1 MAENEHVTVN
11 NKLTQDKG
19 EMTTE
24 DLRRLTEAPSAQP
37 LITEAEFSVEGSRSP
52 RPRWTQPLPK
62 FALVG
67 IILFPVFGLVCWFVL
82 GGGNQHQ
89 QAENGTQN
97 GSVAQSQVA
106 PTEEMARLQEENA
119 KLKARMALNDQA
131 EIEQQMRQA
140 RTQTQAPR
148 VKTQENP
155 SAQPQPAPARVTPVA
170 RSGSPAYPSPQ
181 PFRTQTAPLQRSTP
195 SPAVSPSRPV
205 DPMQQWQ
212 QLAQLG
218 SYGSIRPERLATIEF
233 SSGRRETEASAD
245 LASVVPTARIAPTS
259 AVQPSRHR
267 SQTISNQRTV
277 RSEVNH
283 SISPPSLDETS
294 SSISESTLELREQ
307 FSNRPSNQSNL
318 PILHDAEAAIL
329 ENGSTPHSLIV
340 GESSAGVL
348 LTPIIVDEAGGSD
361 QFTAQFTAMLSEPLT
376 DSRGRIAFP
385 AGTQFLFQVDSL
397 SDTGQVHLSATTAT
411 WNVTGYQQELILPTG
426 VIQVRGEA
434 GKPLIAEHY
443 EDRGD
448 EIAGMDAGQ
457 FLLGAIGRAA
467 ELYTRSDTRVQT
479 RGSSTVI
486 TEDNPEPNIL
496 AGLLEGGTDAI
507 LETIQERNQRAV
519 ERMEEMPNARFVKA
533 GTPVEI
539 FVNQSLF
546 MPI

>member
-1 MAENEHVTVN
+1 MVI
-11 NKLTQDKG
+11 
-19 EMTTE
+19 
-24 DLRRLTEAPSAQP
+24 LR
-37 LITEAEFSVEGSRSP
+37 
-52 RPRWTQPLPK
+52 
-62 FALVG
+62 
-67 IILFPVFGLVCWFVL
+67 VL
-82 GGGNQHQ
+82 GFVPHPIFCV
-89 QAENGTQN
+89 
-97 GSVAQSQVA
+97 S
-106 PTEEMARLQEENA
+106 
-119 KLKARMALNDQA
+119 
-131 EIEQQMRQA
+131 
-140 RTQTQAPR
+140 
-148 VKTQENP
+148 
-155 SAQPQPAPARVTPVA
+155 QPA
-170 RSGSPAYPSPQ
+170 
-181 PFRTQTAPLQRSTP
+181 
-195 SPAVSPSRPV
+195 
-205 DPMQQWQ
+205 
-212 QLAQLG
+212 
-218 SYGSIRPERLATIEF
+218 
-233 SSGRRETEASAD
+233 
-245 LASVVPTARIAPTS
+245 
-259 AVQPSRHR
+259 
-267 SQTISNQRTV
+267 
-277 RSEVNH
+277 
-283 SISPPSLDETS
+283 
-294 SSISESTLELREQ
+294 ESTLELREQ
-307 FSNRPSNQSNL
+307 FSNRSSNQSNS

-329 ENGSTPHSLIV
+329 ENGSTPHSLIA

-361 QFTAQFTAMLSEPLT
+361 QFTAMLSEPLT

>member
-1 MAENEHVTVN
+1 MEGNEHATVN

-19 EMTTE
+19 EITTE

-67 IILFPVFGLVCWFVL
+67 VILFPVFGLVCWFVL
-82 GGGNQHQ
+82 GGSNQHQ

-97 GSVAQSQVA
+97 GSVAQSQVT

-119 KLKARMALNDQA
+119 KLKAGMALNDQA

-155 SAQPQPAPARVTPVA
+155 SAQPAPAPARVTPVA
-170 RSGSPAYPSPQ
+170 QSRSPAYPSPQ

-195 SPAVSPSRPV
+195 SPAVSRSRSV

-233 SSGRRETEASAD
+233 SSGRGKTEASAD
-245 LASVVPTARIAPTS
+245 FTSSVPTARIASTS
-259 AVQPSRHR
+259 AVQPSPHR

-283 SISPPSLDETS
+283 SISQPSLDETP
-294 SSISESTLELREQ
+294 SISESTLELPEQ
-307 FSNRPSNQSNL
+307 FSNRSSNQSNL

-329 ENGSTPHSLIV
+329 ENGFTPHSLIT

-361 QFTAQFTAMLSEPLT
+361 QFTAMLSEPLT

-519 ERMEEMPNARFVKA
+519 ERMEKMPNARFVKA
-533 GTPVEI
+533 GTPIEI
-539 FVNQSLF
+539 FVNQSMF
-546 MPI
+546 MPM